1 MKCEGGDIS
10 RGQYIGSSRK
20 EKSFLH
26 YVNDSIVLDRNL
38 ISMKI
43 LSFAFSRF
51 YWNKIDGCF
60 V

>member
-1 MKCEGGDIS
+1 M
-10 RGQYIGSSRK
+10 
-20 EKSFLH
+20 
-26 YVNDSIVLDRNL
+26 NDSIVLDRNF

-60 V
+60 VGFVIEKVRNDSMLVPILRILMLEK